1 MINDKRIVPVTQ
13 VDLLTLYGNI
23 MKLAGTSVTAA
34 TAGAP
39 GEFELTGSG
48 NIGNK
53 IAAEPVKSCDFKSG
67 VTAGVLYFIPAYD
80 FEGFKVAGTAVVA
93 SGTMSAD
100 GRTLYTATLASGA
113 VTVAKVGF

>member
-1 MINDKRIVPVTQ
+1 MINTDRIVPVTQ

-23 MKLAGTSVTAA
+23 MKLAGTTVAA
-34 TAGAP
+34 VDAVAP

-53 IAAEPVKSCDFKSG
+53 LA
-67 VTAGVLYFIPAYD
+67 VLYFIPAYD
-80 FEGFKVAGTAVVA
+80 FGGFKVAGTAVTP

-100 GRTLYTATLASGA
+100 GRTLYTATLSSGA